1 MEHPIKFISRRRPNT
16 LKFKI
21 NPGKAGVFLKLWLED
36 IVSLEWM
43 NVGKNILWSLCN
55 DANMGYDEIQI

>member
-43 NVGKNILWSLCN
+43 NVGINILWSLCN
-55 DANMGYDEIQI
+55 DVNMGYDEIQI